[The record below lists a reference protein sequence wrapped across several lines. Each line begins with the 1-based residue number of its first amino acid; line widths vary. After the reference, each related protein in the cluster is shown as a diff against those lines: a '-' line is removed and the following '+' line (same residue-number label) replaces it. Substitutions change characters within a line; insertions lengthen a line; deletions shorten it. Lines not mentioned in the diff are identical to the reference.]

1 MIVYNISMIV
11 ASLHLNTMSLRWQFH
26 IQLKLIR
33 QINLFFLNE
42 AIVGKRS
49 TVRGESLGMGE
60 HEKQSVK
67 GTKL

>member
-1 MIVYNISMIV
+1 M

-33 QINLFFLNE
+33 QMNLFFLNE
-42 AIVGKRS
+42 AIAGKRS
-49 TVRGESLGMGE
+49 TVRGESLGME
-60 HEKQSVK
+60 KREKQSVK